1 MALFIY
7 VVLLRPVM
15 LYGIEYWAVW
25 RKMSVSGMRMLG
37 GVCGKTL
44 QDRIRN

>member
-1 MALFIY
+1 
-7 VVLLRPVM
+7 M

-37 GVCGKTL
+37 CVCVVRLCKIGLET
-44 QDRIRN
+44 RTSAE